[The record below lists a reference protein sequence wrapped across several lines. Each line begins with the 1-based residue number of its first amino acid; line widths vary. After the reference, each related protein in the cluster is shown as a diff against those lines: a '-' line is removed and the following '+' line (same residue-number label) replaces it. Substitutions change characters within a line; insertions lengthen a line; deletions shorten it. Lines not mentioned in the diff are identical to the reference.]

1 MEISSIQHG
10 VKPSRSAC
18 WILVGFFVCFS
29 LGATAQS
36 TAFGEDPAVSL
47 ENNATPTWSEA
58 IAAFQIL
65 ADDHDDATLIQVG
78 KSDVGRPIHAF
89 VFSPGADQ
97 VTSLETLESFMAS
110 SDERMAMLVNNA
122 IHPGEPCGVDA
133 SIGWMREVLSNR
145 SLKKAYLNKMDVI
158 IIPMYNIGGALN
170 RNCCSRTNQDGPEA
184 YGFRGNSRN
193 LDLNRD
199 FIKMDSRNAE
209 AFVQLFH
216 AAKPDVFVD
225 THTTNGA
232 DYPYRMTLITTQVD
246 KAGPVIGPFLTK
258 VFEPKLYQRM
268 EQLGEPLIPYVNL
281 RNETPE
287 NGIVA
292 FLETPRYSTGYTT
305 LFSTLGF
312 TAEAHMLKPFP
323 ERVEAT
329 RKLLQEVGLL
339 SMELAREIKQIRAD
353 EQVRLS
359 NAHDLPVRWTLDAA
373 DSTKLAFKGYTAR
386 REISAITKSTRL
398 RYDHNVMWEDSITYQ
413 NSYETKCV
421 TILPEFY
428 CIPQAWHEVV
438 DRLAWNGIEMTALTR
453 DTVMQLQ
460 VDYIESFDSS
470 SKPYEGHHVNTTDSI
485 TQVDEWV
492 QLYAGDWIVSTEQKG
507 IRFLAETLDPRAHD
521 SYFTWNF
528 FDSSLQQKEHYSGY
542 VFEETAFDLLQND
555 PALSAKF
562 EEEKSLFP
570 ERMNTPRAQLNW
582 IYKHSPHYEG
592 TVNRYP
598 VFRSMTPRTF
608 SK

>member
-1 MEISSIQHG
+1 
-10 VKPSRSAC
+10 
-18 WILVGFFVCFS
+18 
-29 LGATAQS
+29 
-36 TAFGEDPAVSL
+36 
-47 ENNATPTWSEA
+47 
-58 IAAFQIL
+58 
-65 ADDHDDATLIQVG
+65 
-78 KSDVGRPIHAF
+78 
-89 VFSPGADQ
+89 
-97 VTSLETLESFMAS
+97 
-110 SDERMAMLVNNA
+110 
-122 IHPGEPCGVDA
+122 
-133 SIGWMREVLSNR
+133 
-145 SLKKAYLNKMDVI
+145 
-158 IIPMYNIGGALN
+158 
-170 RNCCSRTNQDGPEA
+170 
-184 YGFRGNSRN
+184 
-193 LDLNRD
+193 
-199 FIKMDSRNAE
+199 
-209 AFVQLFH
+209 
-216 AAKPDVFVD
+216 
-225 THTTNGA
+225 
-232 DYPYRMTLITTQVD
+232 
-246 KAGPVIGPFLTK
+246 
-258 VFEPKLYQRM
+258 
-268 EQLGEPLIPYVNL
+268 
-281 RNETPE
+281 
-287 NGIVA
+287 
-292 FLETPRYSTGYTT
+292 
-305 LFSTLGF
+305 
-312 TAEAHMLKPFP
+312 MLKPFP

-359 NAHDLPVRWTLDAA
+359 NAHDLPVRWTLDTA

-470 SKPYEGHHVNTTDSI
+470 SRPYEGHHVNTTDSI

-492 QLYAGDWIVSTEQKG
+492 QLYAGDWIVSTEQKE

-555 PALSAKF
+555 PALSAEF

>member
-1 MEISSIQHG
+1 MHQS
-10 VKPSRSAC
+10 VKSGTFVRRVL
-18 WILVGFFVCFS
+18 WGLFVCLSF
-29 LGATAQS
+29 TANSQS
-36 TAFGEDPAVSL
+36 TGLGDDPTVSL

-65 ADDHDDATLIQVG
+65 ADDHDDVTLIQVG

-97 VTSLETLESFMAS
+97 VTSLETLESLMAS
-110 SDERMAMLVNNA
+110 SDERMTMLVNNA

-133 SIGWMREVLSNR
+133 SIGWMREVLGNR
-145 SLKKAYLNKMDVI
+145 SLKRAYLNTMDVI

-216 AAKPDVFVD
+216 AVKPDVFVD

-258 VFEPKLYQRM
+258 VFEPLLYQRM
-268 EQLGEPLIPYVNL
+268 EELGEQLIPYVNL
-281 RNETPE
+281 RNEVPE

-292 FLETPRYSTGYTT
+292 FLETPRYSTGYAT

-329 RKLLQEVGLL
+329 RKLLQEVALL
-339 SMELAREIKQIRAD
+339 SMELARDIKRIRVD
-353 EQVRLS
+353 EQVRLA
-359 NAHDLPVRWTLDAA
+359 NVQFLPVRWSLDAA
-373 DSTKLAFKGYTAR
+373 DSTQLAFKGYTAR
-386 REISAITKSTRL
+386 REISAITKSVRL
-398 RYDHNVMWEDSITYQ
+398 RYDHNAMWEDSITYL
-413 NSYETKCV
+413 NSYKTKFV

-438 DRLAWNGIEMTALTR
+438 DRLAWNGIEMTTLTR
-453 DTVMQLQ
+453 DTVMQLH

-470 SKPYEGHHVNTTDSI
+470 SRPYEGHHVNTTDSI

-492 QLYAGDWIVSTEQKG
+492 QLYAGDWIVSTAQDG

-542 VFEETAFDLLQND
+542 VFEETAYYLLQND
-555 PALSAKF
+555 AILSAKF
-562 EEEKSLFP
+562 EEEKALFP
-570 ERMNTPRAQLNW
+570 ERMSAPRAQLNW

-598 VFRSMTPRTF
+598 VFRSITPRTF